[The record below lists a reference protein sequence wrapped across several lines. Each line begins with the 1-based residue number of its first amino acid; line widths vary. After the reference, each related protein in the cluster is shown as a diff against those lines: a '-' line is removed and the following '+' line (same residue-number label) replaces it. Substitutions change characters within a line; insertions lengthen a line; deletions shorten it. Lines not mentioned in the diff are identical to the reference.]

1 MTAAARLW
9 FGTTTHVR
17 ETPFRRAFKHRIA
30 MLEVDIDRLREA
42 DELSKL
48 FSIGRGNAIA
58 FNEADVGA
66 RNASVPLRAWA
77 EGRYAEAGIDLEGG
91 RIRLITFPRVL
102 GYGFAPISL
111 WLGYGPAGDMR
122 GVIYEVHN
130 TFGETHSYVS
140 AHIEAD
146 VRDRATKEFHV
157 SPFFDVSG
165 EYRFT
170 LRSSDTAMALVVE
183 NIGAGGRQHT
193 ASLSVQ
199 PHALT
204 TGAILQWLIRIPISG
219 VGVMVAIHWQ
229 ALHLWL
235 KGAGYRDKPEQ
246 REKRTTLA
254 RPETKSAGASEDLRK
269 RA

>member
-1 MTAAARLW
+1 
-9 FGTTTHVR
+9 
-17 ETPFRRAFKHRIA
+17 
-30 MLEVDIDRLREA
+30 MLEVDIDRLEEA
-42 DELSKL
+42 DRLSKL
-48 FSIGRGNAIA
+48 FSIGRRNAIA
-58 FNEADVGA
+58 FHEADVGA
-66 RNASVPLRAWA
+66 RSKSFPLRAWA
-77 EGRYAEAGIDLEGG
+77 EGRYAEAGIDLECG

-111 WLGYGPAGDMR
+111 WLGYGPGGDLR

-140 AHIEAD
+140 AYGRAD
-146 VRDRATKEFHV
+146 VREKADKEFHV

-170 LRSSDTAMALVVE
+170 LRPGDTGMSLVVE
-183 NIGAGGRQHT
+183 NIGGDGRQHT

-199 PHALT
+199 PSALT
-204 TGAILQWLIRIPISG
+204 TLAILKWLIKIPISG

-254 RPETKSAGASEDLRK
+254 HPETISAGASEDLRK

>member
-1 MTAAARLW
+1 MTAPARLW

-17 ETPFRRAFKHRIA
+17 EKPFRRAFKHRIA
-30 MLEVDIDRLREA
+30 MLEVDVDRLQEA
-42 DELSKL
+42 GALSKL

-58 FNEADVGA
+58 FYETDVGA
-66 RNASVPLRAWA
+66 RNKVVPLRAWA
-77 EGRYAEAGIDLEGG
+77 EKRFAEAGVFLDGG

-111 WLGYGPAGDMR
+111 WLGYGRNGDMR

-140 AHIEAD
+140 AHGRVD
-146 VRDRATKEFHV
+146 VRDRAEKEFHV

-170 LRSSDTAMALVVE
+170 LKPGEAGMALVVE
-183 NIGAGGRQHT
+183 NIGADGRQHT

-199 PHALT
+199 PVALT
-204 TGAILQWLIRIPISG
+204 TPAILKWLIKIPISG

-246 REKRTTLA
+246 PAKRTTLA
-254 RPETKSAGASEDLRK
+254 HPETTSAGASEDLRK